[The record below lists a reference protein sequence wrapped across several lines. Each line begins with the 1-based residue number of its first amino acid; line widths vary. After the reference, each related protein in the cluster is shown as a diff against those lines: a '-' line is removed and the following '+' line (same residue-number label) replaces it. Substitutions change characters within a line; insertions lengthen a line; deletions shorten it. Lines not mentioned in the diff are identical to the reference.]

1 MASRNILLLLFVVL
15 SQSIDAQTYAVYFK
29 DKASSP
35 YSLDKPVEF
44 IAGPLYERRTRL
56 GIGFFDSD
64 LPVSANYLTTIKSFA
79 IDYRQASRWLN
90 CAVFNCKNILTID
103 SIRALPFVE
112 KVVSIYQPQRVLK
125 KQSSKF
131 EVLETLK
138 AEDLPYS
145 DYGRATTQNEMIRVD
160 FLHKMGYKADSV
172 RIAVFD
178 VGFANVNNMV
188 GFKHLF
194 DENRIIGTYDMVDQ
208 EANVYNDG
216 THGTSCLSCMAAN
229 EPGKFVGT
237 APNALYGL
245 FRTEDDNSETLVEE
259 YNWVFAAEFAES
271 SGAEVFSTSLGYTNF
286 DDPST
291 SHTYAEL
298 DGNTTVITKGANIA
312 ARGGIIVVTSAGNEG
327 GGPWYHISAPADAD
341 SALAIGAVNKDRA
354 VARFSSRGPNAAGR
368 VKPDVCAMGEG
379 PVVYDPSGNIFQSN
393 GTSFS
398 CPILAGGAACL
409 RQAFPTKSNFEI
421 MDAIRESSHLF
432 KAPNDSFGYGI
443 PDLSIAFMILV
454 NTSGPNT
461 NRAFDQ
467 LTIFPNPF
475 TDELNFYFVSLG
487 VKMVKASFYD
497 FQGKFIQSL
506 DVDFSLN
513 DHQKG
518 TISTAGLSQGTYL
531 LRLEGDNRVY
541 DLKKVVKR

>member
-1 MASRNILLLLFVVL
+1 MVSRSRLLLLFVVF
-15 SQSIDAQTYAVYFK
+15 SCKIDAQTYAVYFK
-29 DKASSP
+29 DKGATQFSINRPSEFVA
-35 YSLDKPVEF
+35 KPLF
-44 IAGPLYERRTRL
+44 QRRMKL
-56 GIGFFDSD
+56 GIGFFDAD
-64 LPVSANYLTTIKSFA
+64 IPVSTTYSNAIKAFDVRYHNS
-79 IDYRQASRWLN
+79 SRWLN
-90 CAVFNCKNILTID
+90 CAVFDCKNLLTVD

-112 KVVSIYQPQRVLK
+112 KVVCIYQPQRVLK
-125 KQSSKF
+125 KQSNKF

-145 DYGRATTQNEMIRVD
+145 EYGRATTQNEMIRVD
-160 FLHKMGYKADSV
+160 FLHKMGFKADSV

-178 VGFANVNNMV
+178 VGFSNVNNMV
-188 GFKHLF
+188 GFKPLF
-194 DENRIIGTYDMVDQ
+194 DENRIVGTYDIVDQ
-208 EANVYNDG
+208 ETNVYNDG

-245 FRTEDDNSETLVEE
+245 FRTEDDNSETLLEE

-271 SGAEVFSTSLGYTNF
+271 GGAEVFSTSLGYTDF

-291 SHTYAEL
+291 SHTYADL
-298 DGNTTVITKGANIA
+298 DGNTTVITKGTNLA

-327 GGPWYHISAPADAD
+327 DKSWHYISAPADAD

-354 VARFSSRGPNAAGR
+354 VARFSSRGPNSVGR

-379 PVVYDPSGNIFQSN
+379 PVVYDPSGNIYQSN

-421 MDAIRESSHLF
+421 MDAIRASAHLF

-443 PDLSIAFMILV
+443 PDLAIAFMILG
-454 NTSGPNT
+454 NQEAQPNK
-461 NRAFDQ
+461 AFEQ
-467 LTIFPNPF
+467 LNISPNPF
-475 TDELNFYFVSLG
+475 TDELTFYFASL
-487 VKMVKASFYD
+487 KINKLKASFYD
-497 FQGKFIQSL
+497 LQGKFLLSKE
-506 DVDFSLN
+506 VDFTLNSHQAFSL
-513 DHQKG
+513 
-518 TISTAGLSQGTYL
+518 STTTLAQGTYL
-531 LRLEGDNRVY
+531 LRLEGDGFY
-541 DLKKVVKR
+541 DLRRVLKK

>member
-1 MASRNILLLLFVVL
+1 MASRNILLLLFIVL

-29 DKASSP
+29 DKANSP
-35 YSLDKPVEF
+35 YSLAKPAEF
-44 IAGPLYERRTRL
+44 IAAPLYERRTRL

-64 LPVSANYLTTIKSFA
+64 LPISATYLTTIKSFA
-79 IDYRQASRWLN
+79 IEYRQASRWLN
-90 CAVFNCKNILTID
+90 CAVFDCKNPLTVD

-112 KVVSIYQPQRVLK
+112 KVVCIYHPQPVLK

-131 EVLETLK
+131 EVLETL
-138 AEDLPYS
+138 AIVTDTTIS
-145 DYGRATTQNEMIRVD
+145 NYGRAATQNEMIRVD
-160 FLHKMGYKADSV
+160 FLHKMGYKADSI

-178 VGFANVNNMV
+178 VGFANANNIA

-194 DENRIIGTYDMVDQ
+194 DENRIVGTYDIVDQ

-216 THGTSCLSCMAAN
+216 AHGTSCLSCMAAN

-259 YNWVFAAEFAES
+259 YNWIFAAEFAES
-271 SGAEVFSTSLGYTNF
+271 GGAEVFSTSLGYTNF

-291 SHTYAEL
+291 SHTYTEL

-327 GGPWYHISAPADAD
+327 AKPWYYISAPADAD
-341 SALAIGAVNKDRA
+341 SALAIGAVNKDRQ

-368 VKPDVCAMGEG
+368 VKPDVCTMGEG
-379 PVVYDPSGNIFQSN
+379 PVVYDPSGSIYQSN
-393 GTSFS
+393 GTSFA

-421 MDAIRESSHLF
+421 MDAIRASAHLF
-432 KAPNDSFGYGI
+432 KVPNDSFGYGI
-443 PDLSIAFMILV
+443 PDLAIAYMILGNQGV
-454 NTSGPNT
+454 SSNN
-461 NRAFDQ
+461 AFEQ
-467 LTIFPNPF
+467 LSVYPNPF
-475 TDELNFYFVSLG
+475 KDELSFYFASLK
-487 VKMVKASFYD
+487 VKSIQASFYD
-497 FQGKFIQSL
+497 LQGKFLLAQK
-506 DVDFSLN
+506 VDFTLN
-513 DHQKG
+513 NHQSFAL
-518 TISTAGLSQGTYL
+518 STAALAQGTYL
-531 LRLEGDNRVY
+531 LRLEGEGFYELRRVI
-541 DLKKVVKR
+541 KK